1 MTPTL
6 ETIEGNPAANA
17 SIRELGTS
25 SSMMVGQ
32 ICHTIYKTH

>member
-17 SIRELGTS
+17 SIRELGIPSFHDGRTNMS
-25 SSMMVGQ
+25 
-32 ICHTIYKTH
+32 HNL